1 MTKAARRFF
10 STCPLLKESVV
21 EEAEISVSGIACAH
35 VIGQDNAPP
44 TAARCFIYQSLSA
57 EAAVMFLKVV
67 VPLVVLCLAVE
78 SSSLVGMPGAP
89 VEADL
94 AEQGVQNAL
103 QFAVAQHNRASN
115 DMFVS
120 KVSRVIKVEKQVVAG
135 IKYIFTVDMARTS
148 CRKDGVEEDC
158 PIHSNPALARSHECK
173 LAVWSQPWTKTIKVV
188 ENTCK

>member
-1 MTKAARRFF
+1 MPNMT
-10 STCPLLKESVV
+10 LLKVNSY
-21 EEAEISVSGIACAH
+21 SPRFQSGIAWAH
-35 VIGQDNAPP
+35 VIGQDDAPP
-44 TAARCFIYQSLSA
+44 TAARCQSLSA
-57 EAAVMFLKVV
+57 EAEVMFLKVV

-94 AEQGVQNAL
+94 ADEGVQDAL

-120 KVSRVIKVEKQVVAG
+120 KVSRVISVQKQVVAG
-135 IKYIFTVDMARTS
+135 IKYIFTVEMARTS

-158 PIHSNPALARSHECK
+158 PVHSDPMLARSHECK
-173 LAVWSQPWTKTIKVV
+173 LAVWSQPWTKTIKFV